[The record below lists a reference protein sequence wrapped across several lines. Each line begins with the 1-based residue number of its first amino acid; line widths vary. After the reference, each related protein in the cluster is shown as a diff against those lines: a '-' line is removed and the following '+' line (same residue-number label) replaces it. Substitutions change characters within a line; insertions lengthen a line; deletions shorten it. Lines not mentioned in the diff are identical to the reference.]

1 MAALTGCSAVSSVM
15 GGSSY
20 QPELKSAVVST
31 PAIGQSGTLRVGVDT
46 EKAPLAGV
54 DSSQNIIGIDVDVA
68 AALADELGLKLSIVD
83 VGSDPEGALAD
94 GKVDLVMG
102 IDSLDSSGLNMWFS
116 ENYLPTGVALI
127 ALSSQNASVP
137 TAQSSLQIAAQIS
150 STSAWAV
157 DNEFGESALVSVKN
171 LSDAFSQLES
181 GKVGYVAADAVIG
194 AYAAHRQEIDA
205 DVVALMTNLGGYCIG
220 ISKSNTQLQTAVS
233 DALSKLVDG
242 GVVDVVESK
251 WFGSVLDLAST
262 PKTAGASSNVQGS
275 DSAESGADADAAE
288 GNAAEGDAA
297 ADGAS
302 SDGAA
307 VAVASQ

>member
-1 MAALTGCSAVSSVM
+1 MAALTGCSAVPSVM

-102 IDSLDSSGLNMWFS
+102 IDSLGSSGLDMWFS
-116 ENYLPTGVALI
+116 KNYLPTGVALI

-137 TAQSSLQIAAQIS
+137 TAKSSPQIAAQIS

-181 GKVGYVAADAVIG
+181 GKVGYVASDAVIG

-205 DVVALMTNLGGYCIG
+205 DVVALMTNLGGYSIG

-233 DALSKLVDG
+233 DALAKLVDG

-251 WFGSVLDLAST
+251 WFGGVLDLAST
-262 PKTAGASSNVQGS
+262 PKTAGASSNVQGK
-275 DSAESGADADAAE
+275 SATQSDADAT
-288 GNAAEGDAA
+288 EGDAA
-297 ADGAS
+297 EDGAS
-302 SDGAA
+302 TGDEASSSDAA
-307 VAVASQ
+307 VAVAAQ